1 MQRDSL
7 LENDGNDNYAIP
19 MWEDLRRVYDA
30 KWEEEKEKFHNQLKE
45 NFNNIGQSAKKILNS
60 LEN

>member
-1 MQRDSL
+1 MNSDAL
-7 LENDGNDNYAIP
+7 LENDGNAFSIP

-45 NFNNIGQSAKKILNS
+45 KIK
-60 LEN
+60 